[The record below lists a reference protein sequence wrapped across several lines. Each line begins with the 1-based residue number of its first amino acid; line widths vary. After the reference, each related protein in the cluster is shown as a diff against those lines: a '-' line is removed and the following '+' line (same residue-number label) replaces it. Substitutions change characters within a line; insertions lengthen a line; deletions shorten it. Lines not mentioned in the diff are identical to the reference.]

1 MKAPDGCLYPVAVMI
16 AQTRSNMQVTNGL
29 MQNVARAIIHHHNEI
44 HPKT

>member
-1 MKAPDGCLYPVAVMI
+1 
-16 AQTRSNMQVTNGL
+16 MQVTNGL